1 MGEARKR
8 SRCDDPEVQ
17 AIMEAGTGSAEWL
30 REEFTGVDLGD
41 KRLDRRL
48 IKTAELLGKSPVSP
62 INEACGDWAST
73 QAAYRLFD
81 NDKATPEAI
90 REPHIAAT
98 VKRMVAC
105 GGPVL
110 VAQDT
115 VFFSYGEH
123 PKTRGLGPI
132 GKSNEAHDRGLI
144 MHNALAFT
152 ARGVPLGLLSQ
163 RIWARQEVSEE
174 EYVEK
179 ILRLQCTAIEEKES
193 SKWLLALRETVART
207 PKGVQV
213 VTIADRE
220 SDFFEFL
227 SAAKELG
234 ARYVIRAC
242 RDRKLV
248 AEESAGW
255 ETMIEALAAAPVL
268 GSLEVAIPG
277 NGKRKARTAV
287 IEVKVAQ
294 ATIQPPQ
301 RRGQAKDSA
310 STDPITVQVIGAT
323 ESVPPTGQEAV
334 SWVLLTNLPVPDFD
348 AACEKVQWYG
358 KRWGIETWHKVL
370 KSGCKV
376 EDCLLETGER
386 LARYLTVFSII
397 GARLM
402 HVAYLARVQP
412 DLPATE
418 VFSKEEIEALHVRVH
433 KTLPPAKPPALRE
446 VVRLIGR
453 VGGHLGRKCDGE
465 PGMTVLWRG
474 WMRLYEDVLV
484 LRAHKQALGLTDSS

>member
-1 MGEARKR
+1 
-8 SRCDDPEVQ
+8 
-17 AIMEAGTGSAEWL
+17 MEAGTGSAEWL
-30 REEFTGVDLGD
+30 REEFCGVDLGD
-41 KRLDRRL
+41 ERLDRRL
-48 IKTAELLGKSPVSP
+48 VKTAELLGKSPVSP

-81 NDKATPEAI
+81 NDKASPEAI
-90 REPHIAAT
+90 REPHVAAT

-152 ARGVPLGLLSQ
+152 VSGVPLGLLSQ
-163 RIWARQEVSEE
+163 RIWARQEVPEE

-179 ILRLQCTAIEEKES
+179 VLRLQCTAIEEKES
-193 SKWLLALRETVART
+193 SKWLLALKETVARS
-207 PKGVQV
+207 PKGVRV

-248 AEESAGW
+248 PEENAGW
-255 ETMIEALAAAPVL
+255 ETMNEALAAAAVL
-268 GSLEVAIPG
+268 GSIEVAIPG

-294 ATIQPPQ
+294 ATIPPPQ
-301 RRGQAKDSA
+301 RRGHARDSG
-310 STDPITVQVIGAT
+310 SSEPITVQAIGAT
-323 ESVPPTGQEAV
+323 ESAPPAGEEAI
-334 SWVLLTNLPVPDFD
+334 SWVLLTNLPVANFD
-348 AACEKVQWYG
+348 AAREKAQWYA

-412 DLPATE
+412 DTPATE

-433 KTLPPAKPPALRE
+433 KRLPPTKPPALRE